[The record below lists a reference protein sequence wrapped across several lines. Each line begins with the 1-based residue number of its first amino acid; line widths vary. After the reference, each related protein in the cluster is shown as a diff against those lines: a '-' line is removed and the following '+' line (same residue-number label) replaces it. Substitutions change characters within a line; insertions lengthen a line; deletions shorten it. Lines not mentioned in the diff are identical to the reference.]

1 MTQIRNESFSLP
13 PRQSPNFSA
22 LQFFFKKYLEDM
34 KLPYNFAPTLQE
46 WLMV

>member
-1 MTQIRNESFSLP
+1 MAQIRGESFCPVTFL
-13 PRQSPNFSA
+13 
-22 LQFFFKKYLEDM
+22 LLIETFFKKYLEDI